1 MATPES
7 GATPSDEVTGG
18 SQFSRWRFVL
28 PHVLT
33 AVVAIALSVAVQQ
46 ALAPRAPAP
55 SAAVPTLAPQP
66 TALPAPSPSPVST
79 PDLPLAEGISRQ
91 EIADLHADVDQLWSA
106 MYLSRAISQI
116 ADAET
121 TLRANDRQST
131 NQSLLLVDD
140 SLSLAYARAAT
151 SAKDPIEELRREV
164 SQIHDDLY
172 LRPEG
177 LDTRFARLRQ
187 NILTLVETRQ

>member
-1 MATPES
+1 
-7 GATPSDEVTGG
+7 
-18 SQFSRWRFVL
+18 VL

-140 SLSLAYARAAT
+140 SLSLA
-151 SAKDPIEELRREV
+151 
-164 SQIHDDLY
+164 
-172 LRPEG
+172 
-177 LDTRFARLRQ
+177 
-187 NILTLVETRQ
+187 